1 MGKYHSNG
9 GEVADTTWAD
19 ACSEKVWYRVRP
31 LTDRTKAEDR
41 MEPGIFVGFR
51 MKSSEY
57 ILIANGEAT
66 TARTIRRRSST
77 YWSGHRT
84 DLDTGKQRQFGPG
97 ESGVIATT
105 NLTKPSFPSHL
116 LKQDRRKECT

>member
-1 MGKYHSNG
+1 MGRCVF
-9 GEVADTTWAD
+9 GER
-19 ACSEKVWYRVRP
+19 VWYRVGP
-31 LTDRTKAEDR
+31 STDRTKAEDR
-41 MEPGIFVGFR
+41 MELGIFVGFR

-66 TARTIRRRSST
+66 TARTMCQKGGPTLRRSST
-77 YWSGHRT
+77 YQSGHGT
-84 DLDTGKQRQFGPG
+84 DFDTGKGGQFGPW

-105 NLTKPSFPSHL
+105 NLTKPSFPTHL